1 MRNLKLPLTFTPS
14 LDLLYSN
21 KSKSCQVIQA
31 THVIDEEGLQ
41 ASGGMK
47 FGTKKQCSNQTVCTV
62 DLLMVISMIQCPCIN
77 CSIR

>member
-14 LDLLYSN
+14 LDLLYST

-31 THVIDEEGLQ
+31 THVLGLQ

-47 FGTKKQCSNQTVCTV
+47 FGTKKQLSNQTVCTV
-62 DLLMVISMIQCPCIN
+62 DLLLVISMIQGPCID